1 MIDRN
6 EKPDLS
12 WIANYRT
19 DTPNF
24 GLERMEAMLA
34 QRGNPHKQIS
44 VIHIAMARGQRL
56 RLFENFFS

>member
-6 EKPDLS
+6 EEPDLS

-34 QRGNPHKQIS
+34 HRGNPHKQLS
-44 VIHIAMARGQRL
+44 VIHIAGT
-56 RLFENFFS
+56 NGKG

>member
-34 QRGNPHKQIS
+34 YRGNPHKQLS
-44 VIHIAMARGQRL
+44 VIHIAGT
-56 RLFENFFS
+56 NGTVS